1 MEAIRS
7 SAAAACLGVGAA
19 AASPGG
25 VAVSLG
31 TARDQATLLYA
42 TSVFERVNYIARRV
56 V

>member
-1 MEAIRS
+1 MIRS
-7 SAAAACLGVGAA
+7 SAAAASLGVG

-42 TSVFERVNYIARRV
+42 TSMFERVNYIARRV